1 MAFFGLKKGKKENST
16 AADPAGRVSTA
27 SADMPQAVLRKP
39 VVSEKALGLESSG
52 RYTFRVLGSSGKSE
66 IKKEVEKLYGVKVI
80 KVNTV
85 TVGPSSVFFR
95 GRTSYRPGF
104 KKAMVKLAAGQKIEV
119 LPK

>member
-16 AADPAGRVSTA
+16 AADPAGRVSAA
-27 SADMPQAVLRKP
+27 SADRPQAVLRKP
-39 VVSEKALGLESSG
+39 VVSEKALSLESSG
-52 RYTFRVLGSSGKSE
+52 GYVFKVLDAATKPE
-66 IKKEVEKLYGVKVI
+66 IKKEIEKLYGVKVT
-80 KVNTV
+80 KVNTI

>member
-1 MAFFGLKKGKKENST
+1 MAFFGLKKDKKEKK
-16 AADPAGRVSTA
+16 AVVDPAGRVSVA
-27 SADMPQAVLRKP
+27 SADMPPAVLKKP
-39 VVSEKALGLESSG
+39 VVSEKALSMESSG
-52 RYTFRVLGSSGKSE
+52 GYVFQVLNAATKPE
-66 IKKEVEKLYGVKVI
+66 IKKEIEKLYGVKVT
-80 KVNTV
+80 KVNTA

>member
-1 MAFFGLKKGKKENST
+1 MAFFGLKKDKKEKRA
-16 AADPAGRVSTA
+16 AADPAGKVSAA
-27 SADMPQAVLRKP
+27 SADMPRAALKRP
-39 VVSEKALGLESSG
+39 IVSEKALSLESSG
-52 RYTFRVLGSSGKSE
+52 GYVFQVSDAATKPE
-66 IKKEVEKLYGVKVI
+66 IKKEIEKLYGVKVT

-95 GRTSYRPGF
+95 GRTSQHGGF